1 MEPTADDL
9 PENAPIL
16 FATPDNPVP
25 DNHVAGYFD
34 GCDGRRLRYAIFRC
48 DASVAKGTVVL
59 LHGRNEF
66 IEKYFETIRHFT
78 GLGFWVATFDWR
90 GQGGS
95 DRLLKR
101 PLRGHLRRF
110 SDLENDL
117 SIFLETIVLPETRL
131 PFMMIAHSMGGLVA
145 LSSAPTLANRIDRL
159 VAIAPFV
166 ELSGRQ
172 PGLIRLFCKLLAV
185 IGLGWITFERDRF
198 PRPYEDNVLT
208 SDERRFRRNQA
219 IYTAWPKLRV
229 GPPTARWV
237 AAMLTAMKRVNRVR
251 HLDRIQVPT
260 LLIAAGADT
269 IVHLRAIEKLA
280 NRFRAGHL
288 LTIDGARHELLHEA
302 DRYRLPTLAAID
314 AFLLPDEE
322 PAIENLVAPA
332 SETLKR
338 EAEAGPVSAAG

>member
-1 MEPTADDL
+1 ML
-9 PENAPIL
+9 PETENQPQDDPIL

-25 DNHVAGYFD
+25 GNHVVGYFE
-34 GCDGRRLRYAIFRC
+34 GRDGRRLRYAIFK
-48 DASVAKGTVVL
+48 SGTTIAKGTVVL

-78 GLGFWVATFDWR
+78 SLGFWVATFDWR

-95 DRLLKR
+95 DRLLKK

-110 SDLENDL
+110 SDLEDDL

-131 PFMMIAHSMGGLVA
+131 PFVMVAHSMGGLVA
-145 LSSAPTLANRIDRL
+145 LSAAPLLANRIDRL

-166 ELSGRQ
+166 ELSGRH
-172 PGLIRLFCKLLAV
+172 PRLVRLFCRLLTL
-185 IGLGWITFERDRF
+185 IGLGGIAFERDVF
-198 PRPYEDNVLT
+198 PRPFDGNVLT
-208 SDERRFRRNQA
+208 SDTTRFRRNQA
-219 IYTAWPKLRV
+219 IYESWPKLRV

-237 AAMLTAMKRVNRVR
+237 ASMLSAMKRVNTIR

-260 LLIAAGADT
+260 LLVAAGADS
-269 IVHLRAIEKLA
+269 IVHHRAIEALA

-288 LTIDGARHELLHEA
+288 LTINGGRHELLHEA

-322 PAIENLVAPA
+322 PAIEELVSRPSDKMEDRDKADM
-332 SETLKR
+332 
-338 EAEAGPVSAAG
+338 VSAAG